1 MTDARSEILSRIRS
15 ANGRAGV
22 PLQAEAAWQAIPRNF
37 RSRGELNAQDCVAQ
51 FEDRLRDYGVHVVR
65 CRPSGIAETIAE
77 RLTARSK
84 RTLLR
89 SPDLDPAWLAR
100 AASAGVEFLADD
112 ALSYEVLGRCDGV
125 VTGSA
130 LGIAETGTIA
140 VCHAVA
146 GGRRALTLIP
156 DYHLCLVSASAVVEM
171 VPEAFAR
178 LEPWKDSPITLI
190 SGPSATVDI
199 EMTRIQGVHGP
210 RTLDVVLMME

>member
-15 ANGRAGV
+15 ANGRASV
-22 PLQAEAAWQAIPRNF
+22 PLEAEAAWQAIPRGY
-37 RSRGELNAQDCVAQ
+37 RSRGELNLQQRVAQ
-51 FEDRLRDYGVHVVR
+51 FEDRLRDYGVHVVH
-65 CRPSGIAETIAE
+65 CRPSEIAQTIAE
-77 RLTARSK
+77 RLAARSK
-84 RTLLR
+84 RTLLC

-112 ALSYEVLGRCDGV
+112 ALSYEILGRCDGV
-125 VTGSA
+125 VSGCS

-146 GGRRALTLIP
+146 GGRRALTLLP
-156 DYHLCLVSASAVVEM
+156 DYHLCLVPAAVVMET
-171 VPEAFAR
+171 VPEAVAR
-178 LEPWKDSPITLI
+178 LEPWQGGPITLI

-210 RTLDVVLMME
+210 RTLDVLLVE